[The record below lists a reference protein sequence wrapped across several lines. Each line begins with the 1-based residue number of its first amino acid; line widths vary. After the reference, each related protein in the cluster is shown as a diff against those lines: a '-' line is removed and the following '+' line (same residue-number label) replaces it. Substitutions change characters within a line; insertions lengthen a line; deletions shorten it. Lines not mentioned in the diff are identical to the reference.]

1 MPFHR
6 TGSPCPGEKEVRAKE
21 YLAQIKK
28 LSDIIRIKS
37 NSLRELES
45 AVEYTSPIISDMPRG
60 EGDPSTKRTNALV
73 SLMAAKD
80 ELAEIIAKDAETRRE
95 AMSMIDSISDC
106 NTRWV
111 LFSRYIEGLS
121 WKDIISRS
129 GYSNTWVFELHGRGL
144 LEIDRRFR
152 SRLSTMHL

>member
-1 MPFHR
+1 M
-6 TGSPCPGEKEVRAKE
+6 RAKE

-37 NSLRELES
+37 NSLKELES

-60 EGDPSTKRTNALV
+60 GSDPSTKRTNALV

-80 ELAEIIAKDAETRRE
+80 ELAEIIAKDVETRRE

-129 GYSNTWVFELHGRGL
+129 GYSNTCVFELHGRGL

>member
-1 MPFHR
+1 M
-6 TGSPCPGEKEVRAKE
+6 RAKE

-37 NSLRELES
+37 NSLKELES

-60 EGDPSTKRTNALV
+60 GSDPSTKRTNALV

-80 ELAEIIAKDAETRRE
+80 ELAEIIAKDVKTRRE
-95 AMSMIDSISDC
+95 AISMIDSISDC

-111 LFSRYIEGLS
+111 LFSRYLEGLS
-121 WKDIISRS
+121 WKDIISKS
-129 GYSNTWVFELHGRGL
+129 GYSERTVFEMHGRGL
-144 LEIDRRFR
+144 QDIDRRYR
-152 SRLSTMHL
+152 SKLNAM